1 MPFHQLAVA
10 PADVDGAA
18 LGLALNG
25 PAASPLVS
33 IRLSHRRGGALV
45 LGVLGASHVV
55 TVEHPAGRFSEE
67 VSCSAHAHGGAL
79 PGHHD
84 GPGYRFDSDTRVC
97 DATEFGQ
104 LAARLYERCLTDH
117 NTLGG
122 RFPGDDAAL
131 TILHGRSD
139 GPGWRWRTCHLY
151 PGGPGVAGGTAVYTT
166 SRWHP

>member
-18 LGLALNG
+18 LGLALNA
-25 PAASPLVS
+25 PAPVPLAG

-55 TVEHPAGRFSEE
+55 TVEHPAGGFSEE
-67 VSCSAHAHGGAL
+67 VSCSAHAYGRTL
-79 PGHHD
+79 PGRFE
-84 GPGYRFDSDTRVC
+84 GPGYRFESETTVC
-97 DATEFGQ
+97 AATEFET
-104 LAARLYERCLTDH
+104 LAQRLHERCLTDR
-117 NTLGG
+117 NSLGG

-131 TILHGRSD
+131 TVLQARPD
-139 GPGWRWRTCHLY
+139 GPGWWWQTWHLY
-151 PGGPGVAGGTAVYTT
+151 PGGPRVPGGTAVHTT

>member
-18 LGLALNG
+18 LGLALNA
-25 PAASPLVS
+25 PAPVPLAH
-33 IRLSHRRGGALV
+33 IRLPHRRGGALI

-67 VSCSAHAHGGAL
+67 VSCSAHVYGRTL
-79 PGHHD
+79 PD
-84 GPGYRFDSDTRVC
+84 RFEGPGYRFESETTVC
-97 DATEFGQ
+97 AATDFDA
-104 LAARLYERCLTDH
+104 LAQRLHERCLADR
-117 NTLGG
+117 NSLGG

-131 TILHGRSD
+131 TVLQARPD
-139 GPGWRWRTCHLY
+139 GPGWSWRTWHLY
-151 PGGPGVAGGTAVYTT
+151 PGTDGGTAVHTT

>member
-18 LGLALNG
+18 LGLALNA
-25 PAASPLVS
+25 PAPVPLAH
-33 IRLSHRRGGALV
+33 IRLPHRRGGALV

-67 VSCSAHAHGGAL
+67 VSCSAHVYGRTL
-79 PGHHD
+79 PD
-84 GPGYRFDSDTRVC
+84 RFEGPGYRFESETTVC
-97 DATEFGQ
+97 AATDFDA
-104 LAARLYERCLTDH
+104 LAQRLHERCLADR
-117 NTLGG
+117 NSLGG

-131 TILHGRSD
+131 TVLQARPD
-139 GPGWRWRTCHLY
+139 GPGWWWQTWHLY
-151 PGGPGVAGGTAVYTT
+151 PGGPRVPGGTAVHTT

>member
-18 LGLALNG
+18 LGLALNA
-25 PAASPLVS
+25 PAPVPLAG

-55 TVEHPAGRFSEE
+55 TIEHPAGGFSEE
-67 VSCSAHAHGGAL
+67 VSCSAHAYGRTL
-79 PGHHD
+79 PGRFE
-84 GPGYRFDSDTRVC
+84 GPGYRFESETTVC
-97 DATEFGQ
+97 AATEFET
-104 LAARLYERCLTDH
+104 LAQRLHERCLTDR
-117 NTLGG
+117 NSLGG

-131 TILHGRSD
+131 TVLQARPD
-139 GPGWRWRTCHLY
+139 GPGWWWQTWHLY
-151 PGGPGVAGGTAVYTT
+151 PGGPRVPGGTAVHTT